1 MSISSKARRAA
12 TGINHPVSQTISSS
26 TTLVVV
32 NPTVR
37 RLRSVVSE
45 LSTFVMAE
53 GDFKQQRMQRL
64 LNIVTDEAIEELSS
78 IPESSVALWM
88 TNMARVIQW
97 AATGDLSILPVE
109 MLPFACQVEGIDYNE
124 FMRANMP
131 DEDEE
136 DIPEAELLEIER

>member
-1 MSISSKARRAA
+1 M
-12 TGINHPVSQTISSS
+12 
-26 TTLVVV
+26 V

-88 TNMARVIQW
+88 SNMARVIQW
-97 AATGDLSILPVE
+97 AATGDLSILPAE

-131 DEDEE
+131 ANEDEE